1 MISHLHVEGYRSIRN
16 LRLELGAANVILG
29 PNGSGKTN
37 LYRSLY
43 LLAEAAH
50 GRFARALAD
59 EGGMPS
65 ALWAGARRKGP
76 VQMVVGATIDAFSY
90 ELACGLPQVG
100 SLMWEGYGKPSRFT
114 LDPRIKRETASFL
127 QGTRSTALLE
137 RENATTW
144 LRDAEGARVTYP
156 IALRDAES
164 VLSQLQD
171 PQRYPVVASLSAEL
185 RSWRFYHHF
194 RTDLDSPL
202 RQPQVGI
209 QTPVLSPDGT
219 DLAAALQTIRE
230 IGDGEALN
238 EEVERAFPGSKLEVD
253 VRDDEARFAVQMT
266 MPGIQRPLRAAEL
279 SDGTLRYLCLLAALL
294 SPRPPTFLALNEPET
309 SLHPDLLEPLAHLVA
324 RAAQTSQI
332 CLTTH
337 AESLAAMIA
346 RLTRRPAVHLEKID
360 GETRVTDG
368 DSSRE
373 DE

>member
-1 MISHLHVEGYRSIRN
+1 MITRLSVEGYRSIRS
-16 LRLELGAANVILG
+16 LHLDFGAANVVLG

-76 VQMVVGATIDAFSY
+76 VRMVVGATIDAFTY

-100 SLMWEGYGKPSRFT
+100 TMGRFA
-114 LDPRIKRETASFL
+114 LDPRVKQETATFFD
-127 QGTRSTALLE
+127 GKRSTPLLE

-144 LRDAEGARVTYP
+144 LRDADGARVNYP

-171 PQRYPVVASLSAEL
+171 PQRYPVVASLAAEL

-194 RTDLDSPL
+194 RTDHDSPL
-202 RQPQVGI
+202 RHPQVGI
-209 QTPVLSPDGT
+209 QTPVLSSDGT
-219 DLAAALQTIRE
+219 DLAAALETIYQ
-230 IGDGEALN
+230 IGDGRALN
-238 EEVERAFPGSKLEVD
+238 EELDRAFPGARLEID
-253 VRDDEARFAVQMT
+253 VRDGEARFAVQMK
-266 MPGIQRPLRAAEL
+266 MPGIERPLRAAEL

-309 SLHPDLLEPLAHLVA
+309 SLHPDLLPPLAHLVA
-324 RAAQTSQI
+324 RAARTSQI

-337 AESLAAMIA
+337 AEALANTVAD
-346 RLTRRPAVHLEKID
+346 LTGTPAIRLEKVS
-360 GETRVTDG
+360 GETRVVRDRS
-368 DSSRE
+368 D
-373 DE
+373 DDY